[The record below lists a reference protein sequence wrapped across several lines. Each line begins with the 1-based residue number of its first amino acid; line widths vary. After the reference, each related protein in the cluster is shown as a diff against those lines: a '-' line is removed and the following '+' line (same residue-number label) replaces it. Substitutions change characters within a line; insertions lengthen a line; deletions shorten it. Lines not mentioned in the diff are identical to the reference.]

1 MCGVFHLLFFQYCIF
16 PYLLWILL
24 SQFCLYFLSSLT
36 THYFNLTNSQP
47 VPSSLL
53 NPAVI
58 PGFPF
63 TSHPLTQPLKKSQ
76 SALTSSAFLATQI
89 PEIHRREER
98 VAKAVRG
105 SCLRIACPVKSCPVP
120 ALRFH
125 SGQMIWPDLGSK
137 IWDKEQGESTERGTC
152 NPQGGKLMPQ
162 SHINLQGK
170 MALWEV
176 VLPKPPL
183 SQAFPV
189 SVTQVSPGKQNTSK
203 DYIAKIHSFNSWDN
217 AKWDTLCIVSRDIQS
232 QRH

>member
-1 MCGVFHLLFFQYCIF
+1 M
-16 PYLLWILL
+16 
-24 SQFCLYFLSSLT
+24 
-36 THYFNLTNSQP
+36 
-47 VPSSLL
+47 PSSLL

-89 PEIHRREER
+89 PEIHRRGER

-105 SCLRIACPVKSCPVP
+105 SCLRIARPVKSCPVP

-183 SQAFPV
+183 SQAFPM

-203 DYIAKIHSFNSWDN
+203 DYIAKIHSFNS
-217 AKWDTLCIVSRDIQS
+217 
-232 QRH
+232 